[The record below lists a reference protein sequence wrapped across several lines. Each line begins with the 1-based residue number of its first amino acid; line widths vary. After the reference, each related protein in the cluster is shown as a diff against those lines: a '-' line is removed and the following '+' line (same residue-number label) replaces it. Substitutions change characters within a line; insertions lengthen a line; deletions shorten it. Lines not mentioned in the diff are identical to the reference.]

1 MKQSLFLTGTLCLI
15 VSLHGLDLTMNRKAF
30 HVSGA
35 RSLCG
40 VLTCEEIITT
50 SVSSTSDKHQV
61 GTSVAFGSIVSL
73 SILKRVASS
82 PDGNSRGKKEVLLGS
97 VTSQAS
103 SLSQVANG
111 RKMDGLLEAGRA
123 TMRVELVKQ
132 DDCQAEFV
140 CQVRGLDTQG
150 TQVLSSASL
159 MQNPIPTTNKILD
172 VSLMPAMSLQL
183 LTSLQQLISQSVRG
197 LEEKIEQVQ
206 KELIDRSSSFE
217 TRLDNKLN
225 FFENRIEDKIDN
237 NNNLNKLIQLDS
249 KVSTELDQFHT
260 EAKAD
265 IMDSLHTLEKKV
277 LDEQQKYLKN
287 ISEKFERTLN
297 NTADLLS
304 SIESGF
310 DLHKTFGEM
319 NLVIVRNETE
329 AIREMLTSGEV
340 SAQCLR
346 NDTTKSLEQSL
357 PVVCERYMNNDV
369 NKVYPKYIMTPQ
381 FTLKREI
388 LCDTQTDGGGWTV
401 IQRRTKGDVFF
412 NRDWASYREGFGKLD
427 GDFWLGNEAIH
438 ILTYVQPHE
447 LGVEIQSGGKA
458 YFARYTSFKLESE
471 SDKYRNRLG
480 TVTGSLNNS
489 ARGLSYSNNMAF
501 STFDADN
508 DKWSSHCAIS
518 RRSGWWYNA
527 CEWSRL
533 NAPWETNHIKNAW
546 NNGGS
551 SMHATRTEMK
561 IRPLK

>member
-1 MKQSLFLTGTLCLI
+1 MKQSLFLIGTLCLI

-30 HVSGA
+30 PVSGA
-35 RSLCG
+35 RSMCG

-61 GTSVAFGSIVSL
+61 GTNVAFGSIVSL

-97 VTSQAS
+97 VTSQAP

-159 MQNPIPTTNKILD
+159 MQNPLPTTNKILD
-172 VSLMPAMSLQL
+172 MSMMPAMSLQL
-183 LTSLQQLISQSVRG
+183 LTSFQQFISQSVRG
-197 LEEKIEQVQ
+197 LEDKIDQVQ
-206 KELIDRSSSFE
+206 KELVDRSSSFE
-217 TRLDNKLN
+217 MRLDNKLN
-225 FFENRIEDKIDN
+225 LFENRIEDKIDN

-287 ISEKFERTLN
+287 VSESFERTLN

-304 SIESGF
+304 SIESDF

-319 NLVIVRNETE
+319 NLVIVRNQTE

-357 PVVCERYMNNDV
+357 PVVCERDMNNDV
-369 NKVYPKYIMTPQ
+369 NKVYPKYIMVPQ

-438 ILTYVQPHE
+438 ILTYV
-447 LGVEIQSGGKA
+447 
-458 YFARYTSFKLESE
+458 
-471 SDKYRNRLG
+471 
-480 TVTGSLNNS
+480 
-489 ARGLSYSNNMAF
+489 
-501 STFDADN
+501 
-508 DKWSSHCAIS
+508 
-518 RRSGWWYNA
+518 
-527 CEWSRL
+527 
-533 NAPWETNHIKNAW
+533 
-546 NNGGS
+546 
-551 SMHATRTEMK
+551 
-561 IRPLK
+561 